1 MYSLFLLLPF
11 IPLPLCL
18 SRYCLIYSTHLHCSR
33 LLHSCL
39 QTYCIKTNTFFLL
52 VNRLFI
58 LSGGVGDTE
67 DECVC
72 VERTRVCLLKEVCVC
87 LHHVVLIRG
96 MADVIKLQLLK
107 VVPKS
112 IVLVQ
117 KLAHWVYAL
126 SIDTSTKASSG

>member
-18 SRYCLIYSTHLHCSR
+18 SRYCLFYSTHLHRSR

-58 LSGGVGDTE
+58 LSGGVGDTK

-87 LHHVVLIRG
+87 
-96 MADVIKLQLLK
+96 
-107 VVPKS
+107 
-112 IVLVQ
+112 
-117 KLAHWVYAL
+117 VYACVM
-126 SIDTSTKASSG
+126 